1 MLFQSWVLFKI
12 ILVDKCWAI
21 NSVRSG
27 FTYMAYH
34 LISQLA
40 VKDPNLTKR
49 EKLGKAEN
57 PVAIW

>member
-12 ILVDKCWAI
+12 ILVNKCCAI

-40 VKDPNLTKR
+40 VKDPNLPER
-49 EKLGKAEN
+49 EELGKAEN
-57 PVAIW
+57 PVDIW